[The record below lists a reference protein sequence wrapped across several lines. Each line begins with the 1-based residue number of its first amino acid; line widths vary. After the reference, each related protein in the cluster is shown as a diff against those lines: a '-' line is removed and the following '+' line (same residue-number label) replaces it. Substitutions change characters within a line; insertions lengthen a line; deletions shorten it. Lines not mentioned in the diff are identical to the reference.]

1 MKGKKI
7 LCVLLALLLTASL
20 APAPAWA
27 QGEKQEIQVTIQTGT
42 GTSSQVSLS
51 WEDSWFAQEPSQY
64 QQGLAQASMVLS
76 AAAYSQGQGE
86 ELANALTGLG
96 FEQVELYHY
105 APEEKEAEDQ
115 VAYAFGCKKLADTD
129 KTLVAVVIQGTDGS
143 AQWRSN
149 FRIGEGTEHQGFALA
164 RDEMMEQLDSYLAT
178 LSDDEPLFFLTG
190 HSRGAAVANLA
201 AQRLTEEGQPVYCY
215 TFATPATVQKE
226 AITEETPGI
235 FNIISPQD
243 PIPRLPLA
251 AWDYGRYGQDRF
263 LPSQSSR
270 ADYAQLQEE
279 AAPLY
284 QNLTGLSL
292 PDAEGC
298 LGTDR
303 LIALL
308 EELAPSLADYTQRQ
322 FTLGSLIP
330 RQITLAEYFQYLSD
344 ILGGAADQTQATFV
358 FLSSLQGD
366 LAPLSQALRSLQGE
380 DSLFY
385 SHSMAYYLSWLSLG
399 EKALDTQCAYL
410 RLSSETPLS
419 PAFQEDEELGFF
431 CDLPLGESLTLTG
444 EEKGLLKVERYQKGA
459 RQDTLLYVLPAG
471 ETQLT
476 ASWEPELSGPDGPL
490 SPAPSF
496 ADVAEEAWYYEDVSW
511 CAAQGLLEGDGQSF
525 FPQQTVNR
533 AMAVTVLYR
542 LAGSPAVSRASFSDV
557 AKGAWYAAP
566 CAWARENG
574 IAQGDEAGLFHPES
588 PVTRQEMAAFFCR
601 FAGGQS
607 QGDALAAFA
616 DESQVSQWAREPLSW
631 SVEQGLMEG
640 VSPNL
645 LSPQSSLTR
654 SQLAALS
661 ARFEKMG

>member
-1 MKGKKI
+1 MRGKKI

-105 APEEKEAEDQ
+105 ASEEKEAEDQ

-201 AQRLTEEGQPVYCY
+201 AQRLTEEGQLVYCY

-251 AWDYGRYGQDRF
+251 AWGYGRYGQDRF

-270 ADYAQLQEE
+270 ADYAQLHEE

-284 QNLTGLSL
+284 QDLTGLSL
-292 PDAEGC
+292 PNAEGC
-298 LGTDR
+298 RNTDR

-308 EELAPSLADYTQRQ
+308 EELAPSPADYTQRQ

-385 SHSMAYYLSWLSLG
+385 NHSMACYLSWLSLG

-419 PAFQEDEELGFF
+419 PAFQGDTEQGFS
-431 CDLPLGESLTLTG
+431 CDLPLGQTLTLTG
-444 EEKGLLKVERYQKGA
+444 EKESLLQVARYQKGM
-459 RQDTLLYVLPAG
+459 RQDALLYVLPAG

-476 ASWEPELSGPDGPL
+476 ASWEPALSGPEGPL
-490 SPAPSF
+490 SPAPTF
-496 ADVAEEAWYYEDVSW
+496 TDVAEGAWYYEDVSW

-542 LAGSPAVSRASFSDV
+542 LAGSPGVSRASFSDV
-557 AKGAWYAAP
+557 AEDAWYAAP
-566 CAWARENG
+566 CAWAQENG

-607 QGDALAAFA
+607 QGDALAGFA

>member
-1 MKGKKI
+1 MKGKRV
-7 LCVLLALLLTASL
+7 LCFLLALFLTASL
-20 APAPAWA
+20 VPSPAWA
-27 QGEKQEIQVTIQTGT
+27 EGEAREIQVTIQTGT
-42 GTSSQVSLS
+42 GTSAQASLS
-51 WEDSWFAQEPSQY
+51 WEDGWFVQAPSQY
-64 QQGLAQASMVLS
+64 QQGLAQASMALS
-76 AAAYSQGQGE
+76 AAAYSQNQGE
-86 ELANALTGLG
+86 ELADALTGLG
-96 FEQVELYHY
+96 FEQVHLYHY
-105 APEEKEAEDQ
+105 GPEEEEAENQ
-115 VAYAFGCKKLADTD
+115 VAYAFGFKKLAGAD
-129 KTLVAVVIQGTDGS
+129 KTLVAIVIQGTNGS

-149 FRIGEGTEHQGFALA
+149 FRIGEGNHHQGFALA
-164 RDEMMEQLDSYLAT
+164 RDEMMEQLESYLAA
-178 LSDDEPLFFLTG
+178 LPEDEPLFFLTG

-201 AQRLTEEGQPVYCY
+201 AQRLTEEDKTVYCY
-215 TFATPATVQKE
+215 TFATPATVQKN

-235 FNIISPQD
+235 FNTLSPQD

-251 AWDYGRYGQDRF
+251 IWGYGRYGQDLF

-270 ADYAQLQEE
+270 DDYAQLREE

-284 QNLTGLSL
+284 QSLTGLSL
-292 PDAEGC
+292 PIGEGC
-298 LGTDR
+298 WDTDR

-308 EELAPSLADYTQRQ
+308 EELAPSAPDYTQRS

-344 ILGGAADQTQATFV
+344 ILGDAQDQTQAAFV
-358 FLSSLQGD
+358 FLSSLQGE

-410 RLSSETPLS
+410 RLSSETALS
-419 PAFQEDEELGFF
+419 PPFQGDGEQGFF
-431 CDLPLGESLTLTG
+431 CDLPLGQGLTLTG
-444 EEKGLLKVERYQKGA
+444 EEKSLLQVARYQKGA
-459 RQDTLLYVLPAG
+459 RQGTLLYVLPAG

-476 ASWEPELSGPDGPL
+476 ASWEPVLSGPTGPL
-490 SPAPSF
+490 SPAPTFSDVTED
-496 ADVAEEAWYYEDVSW
+496 AWYCEDVAW

-525 FPQQTVNR
+525 FPQQNVNR

-542 LAGSPAVSRASFSDV
+542 LAGSPQVSRASFSDV
-557 AKGAWYAAP
+557 AEDAWYAAP
-566 CAWARENG
+566 CAWALEKG
-574 IAQGDEAGLFHPES
+574 IAQGDDMGLFHPES

-601 FAGGQS
+601 FAGGES
-607 QGDALAAFA
+607 QGEALGAFA

-631 SVEQGLMEG
+631 SVEQGLMKG
-640 VSPNL
+640 VSPTL

-654 SQLAALS
+654 SQLAALC

>member
-1 MKGKKI
+1 MRKKKI
-7 LCVLLALLLTASL
+7 LCFLLALLLTASL
-20 APAPAWA
+20 VPSPTWA
-27 QGEKQEIQVTIQTGT
+27 KEGEQEIQVTIQTGT
-42 GTSSQVSLS
+42 GAASQAPLS
-51 WEDSWFAQEPSQY
+51 WQDGWFSQEPGEY
-64 QQGLAQASMVLS
+64 QQDLAQASMVLS
-76 AAAYSQGQGE
+76 ATAYSQGQGE
-86 ELANALTGLG
+86 ELSGALTGLG
-96 FEQVELYHY
+96 FEQVQLYHY
-105 APEEKEAEDQ
+105 TPEEEGAEDQ
-115 VAYAFGCKKLADTD
+115 VAYAFGCKKLADTN
-129 KTLVAVVIQGTDGS
+129 KTLVAVVLQGTDGS
-143 AQWRSN
+143 TQWRSN
-149 FRIGEGTEHQGFALA
+149 FRIGEGPEHQGFALA
-164 RDEMMEQLDSYLAT
+164 RDEMMAQLESYLAP
-178 LSDDEPLFFLTG
+178 LPADEPLFFLTG

-201 AQRLTEEGQPVYCY
+201 AQRLMEEGQTVYCY

-226 AITEETPGI
+226 AVTDETPGI

-251 AWDYGRYGQDRF
+251 AWDYGRYGQDLF

-270 ADYAQLQEE
+270 ADYAQLREE
-279 AAPLY
+279 ASPLY

-292 PDAEGC
+292 PSEEGC

-308 EELAPSLADYTQRQ
+308 EELAPSPADYTQRQ

-330 RQITLAEYFQYLSD
+330 RQITLAEYFQNLSD
-344 ILGGAADQTQATFV
+344 ILGGAANQTQATLV

-410 RLSSETPLS
+410 RLSGETALS
-419 PAFQEDEELGFF
+419 PAFQGDEEQGFS
-431 CDLPLGESLTLTG
+431 CDLPLGQTLTLTG
-444 EEKGLLKVERYQKGA
+444 EKETLLQVERYQKGA

-476 ASWEPELSGPDGPL
+476 ASWEPELSGPEGPL
-490 SPAPSF
+490 SPAPTFS
-496 ADVAEEAWYYEDVSW
+496 DVAEGAWYYEDVSW

-525 FPQQTVNR
+525 FPQQNVNR

-542 LAGSPAVSRASFSDV
+542 LAGSPEVSHASFSDV
-557 AKGAWYAAP
+557 VEGSWYAAP
-566 CAWARENG
+566 CAWALENG

-601 FAGGQS
+601 FAGGES
-607 QGDALAAFA
+607 QGDALAGFA

-631 SVEQGLMEG
+631 AVEQGLMEG
-640 VSPNL
+640 VSPTL